1 MTEATFLPTY
11 LETLDRSPLD
21 VLPMLAPDFA
31 FSVLWDDEDGA
42 KEWNGGLDEFHG
54 YLAQRDPE
62 GYAHHVHS
70 ATRDRR
76 PRGRARQD
84 DAARGARRHVHDGRA
99 ARPRGASR
107 KALRRPNDRTAARLA
122 GMTTGGL
129 R

>member
-1 MTEATFLPTY
+1 VTDATFLPTY

-70 ATRDRR
+70 ATRDGALEVALGKTTRHGALVATFTMAAQLDR
-76 PRGRARQD
+76 EGRAERLF
-84 DAARGARRHVHDGRA
+84 AARTT
-99 ARPRGASR
+99 
-107 KALRRPNDRTAARLA
+107 ALPLDWPA
-122 GMTTGGL
+122 
-129 R
+129 

>member
-1 MTEATFLPTY
+1 MTDATFLPTY

-70 ATRDRR
+70 ATRDGALEVALGKTTRHGALVATFTMAAQLDR
-76 PRGRARQD
+76 EGRAERLF
-84 DAARGARRHVHDGRA
+84 AARTT
-99 ARPRGASR
+99 
-107 KALRRPNDRTAARLA
+107 ALPLDWPA
-122 GMTTGGL
+122 
-129 R
+129 